1 MHQTAMSS
9 GLIPRAELPA
19 HNRNGGALVETPS
32 TPPFEAER
40 DRAQTIIGRRFD
52 WAAIAILGAFLVYL
66 YGHIAVKL
74 ARDWRDLP
82 DFSHGP
88 LIPFFVAFLIWDK
101 RHKLRSLPIVPSW
114 SGLALVALGLF
125 ELLLG
130 VLGADL
136 FLERTSFV
144 VLVAGIVWTLLGR
157 AFVREL
163 KFVLFV
169 FLLAI
174 PIPAVLF
181 NQITF
186 PLQLQASALA
196 SQILQLLGVPVLQD
210 GNIIQLPAMPLEV
223 AEACS
228 GIRSLMS
235 LFTVAVIY
243 GYFLERENWKRVV
256 LAFSAL
262 PIAVAANVARIVG
275 TGLCVQYWDPQKALG
290 FFHEFSGWLMFV
302 VSLVC
307 LYFVHLA
314 MQLLSRAR
322 RRTA

>member
-1 MHQTAMSS
+1 MSS
-9 GLIPRAELPA
+9 GPIQTAGLTGFR
-19 HNRNGGALVETPS
+19 RQSGTLVD
-32 TPPFEAER
+32 TPPLNQPTHDGETSSFALG
-40 DRAQTIIGRRFD
+40 GRVS
-52 WAAIAILGAFLVYL
+52 WVPVAILAALLTFLYR
-66 YGHIAVKL
+66 HIGIKL
-74 ARDWRDLP
+74 VVDWHELP
-82 DFSHGP
+82 DFSHGF
-88 LIPFFVAFLIWDK
+88 LIPFFAAFLVWDK
-101 RHKLRSLPIVPSW
+101 RHKLAALPIRPSW
-114 SGLALVALGLF
+114 AGIALVAVGLF

-136 FLERTSFV
+136 FLQRTSFV
-144 VLVAGIVWTLLGR
+144 LLIAGIVWTMLGK

-169 FLLAI
+169 LLLAI

-186 PLQLQASALA
+186 PLQLQASALS
-196 SQILQLLGVPVLQD
+196 SQFLQLVGVPVLQD

-243 GYFLERENWKRVV
+243 GYFLERQTWKKFV
-256 LAFSAL
+256 LAISAL

-275 TGLCVQYWDPQKALG
+275 TGLLVQYWDPDKALG
-290 FFHEFSGWLMFV
+290 FFHDFQGWLMFV
-302 VSLVC
+302 VSLAC
-307 LYFVHLA
+307 LYLVHVA
-314 MQLLSRAR
+314 MRVITHR
-322 RRTA
+322 RGQPA